1 MTGRRRSPNPPSRKP
16 LASAPL
22 RVGRI
27 AYTNVAPIETAFDA
41 RVVARNARVTTAAPS
56 VLNGLLSAGELDV
69 SAISV
74 AHYLRNTD
82 TLELFGDCAIV
93 ARGPVLSVVLVSREP
108 PTLLHGAS
116 IAVTGDSATGRA
128 LVESVLRGRYG
139 AQATFERVDDPVQTA
154 RAGRPTLL
162 IGDAAIA
169 IYDHVPQAQ
178 VHDLG
183 TAWLD
188 WTGLP
193 MVYAVWAVR
202 RDVLQTRLADVRR
215 LIGAYSEARAWGD
228 AHRTAVIDA
237 AMALRPRDRD
247 FYETYFSTLKYQL
260 TTEARQGLAR
270 FGIELEQLEV
280 THAAR

>member
-1 MTGRRRSPNPPSRKP
+1 MPKPNPLSRKQ
-16 LASAPL
+16 LSNAPL

-27 AYTNVAPIETAFDA
+27 AYTNVAPIETAFDTG
-41 RVVARNARVTTAAPS
+41 VVARNAMVITAAPS
-56 VLNGLLSAGELDV
+56 VLNGLLSDGELDV

-74 AHYLRNTD
+74 AHYLRNTHA
-82 TLELFGDCAIV
+82 LEPFGDCAIV
-93 ARGPVLSVVLVSREP
+93 ARGPVLSVVLVSPEP
-108 PTLLHGAS
+108 PALLHGAS

-139 AQATFERVDDPVQTA
+139 AQAGFERVDDPMQTA

-162 IGDAAIA
+162 IGDDAIA
-169 IYDHVPQAQ
+169 IYDHVPPQH

-183 TAWLD
+183 TAWFD

-202 RDVLQTRLADVRR
+202 REVLQTRLGDVRR
-215 LIGAYSEARAWGD
+215 LMGAYNEARAWGD

-260 TTEARQGLAR
+260 TSEARKGLAR
-270 FGIELEQLEV
+270 FGAELINLEAA
-280 THAAR
+280 HAAR